1 MNRLFLPR
9 SELSACSGFLV
20 TSRGINWGLS
30 YLCIFGN
37 CSEPV
42 LNSYA
47 SGDASHPE
55 SPDATSF
62 TLSYALSSKC
72 FGLF

>member
-1 MNRLFLPR
+1 MPPYFKNRPASWKKQR
-9 SELSACSGFLV
+9 
-20 TSRGINWGLS
+20 
-30 YLCIFGN
+30 N

-55 SPDATSF
+55 SPDAT
-62 TLSYALSSKC
+62 
-72 FGLF
+72 

>member
-1 MNRLFLPR
+1 MNCVIFLQTAVFSLP
-9 SELSACSGFLV
+9 V
-20 TSRGINWGLS
+20 TKIDFASNAAVAHKQ
-30 YLCIFGN
+30 YLNRN

-55 SPDATSF
+55 SPDAT
-62 TLSYALSSKC
+62 
-72 FGLF
+72 

>member
-1 MNRLFLPR
+1 MREILRR
-9 SELSACSGFLV
+9 S
-20 TSRGINWGLS
+20 GINDRANNTHFRLNFLIGFRKFR
-30 YLCIFGN
+30 IRN

>member
-30 YLCIFGN
+30 YLCIF
-37 CSEPV
+37 V
-42 LNSYA
+42 LM
-47 SGDASHPE
+47 
-55 SPDATSF
+55 
-62 TLSYALSSKC
+62 
-72 FGLF
+72 LFAKNLKHGFVIHADLKYQEISVIYVEAGKHQMNGFV

>member
-1 MNRLFLPR
+1 MKYAVLDIYAQVLHH
-9 SELSACSGFLV
+9 A
-20 TSRGINWGLS
+20 INL
-30 YLCIFGN
+30 LHIIQEKGN

-55 SPDATSF
+55 SPDAT
-62 TLSYALSSKC
+62 
-72 FGLF
+72 

>member
-1 MNRLFLPR
+1 MQVAGQGCELFLR
-9 SELSACSGFLV
+9 R
-20 TSRGINWGLS
+20 TGLEHFPDRF
-30 YLCIFGN
+30 CTGN

-72 FGLF
+72 FGLS